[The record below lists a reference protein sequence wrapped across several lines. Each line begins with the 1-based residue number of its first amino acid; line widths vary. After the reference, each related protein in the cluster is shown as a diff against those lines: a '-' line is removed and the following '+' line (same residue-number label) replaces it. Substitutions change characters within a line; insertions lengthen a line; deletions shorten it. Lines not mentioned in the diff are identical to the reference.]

1 MMRAGRDEIEGRT
14 PRPGLQ
20 ILVVDDDP
28 ALRELLR
35 TTFELVEER
44 VEEAASAEEAIK
56 AIARTRP
63 DVIVLD
69 VGLPGVDGVT
79 FARELNAS
87 DKTREIGIVLLTG
100 GDLEEQAGRDAGAA
114 AVVRKPF
121 SPLDLLAAV
130 ERASGSAN
138 PPLLAEA
145 AETLPDDQL
154 LLYAGDVRR
163 LLEVERRHR
172 RHIERSYRET
182 LGALANALESRD
194 VGTGAHSARV
204 QRYAGELTSLVAPEL
219 LADPSV
225 EFGYLLHDIGK
236 IGIPDRI
243 LSKPGPLDPDER
255 HVMET
260 HTTLGAQILAG
271 VGMLEERGIEI
282 VRHHH
287 ERWDGQGYPDRLKGE
302 RIPLAARVFAVA
314 DALDAMTSDRPYR
327 ASGDWDDACAELER
341 GSGTQFDPDVVEA
354 FSQHEGTLKALHRR
368 AAACPRLSGRA
379 GRRAACARR
388 PTTATRTHGQR
399 RPPPSRA

>member
-1 MMRAGRDEIEGRT
+1 MRWNAPQVLCGVTVYTITRRERPMRGSREDDIEGRT

-28 ALRELLR
+28 SLRELLR

-44 VEEAASAEEAIK
+44 VEEVASAEEAIDS
-56 AIARTRP
+56 IAQTRP

-69 VGLPGVDGVT
+69 VGLPGIDGVT
-79 FARELNAS
+79 FARNLKAS
-87 DKTREIGIVLLTG
+87 GRTRGIGIVLLTG

-121 SPLDLLAAV
+121 SPLDLLSAV
-130 ERASGSAN
+130 ERASGSAT

-145 AETLPDDQL
+145 PESLPADQL

-172 RHIERSYRET
+172 RNIERSYRET

-204 QRYAGELTSLVAPEL
+204 QRYARELTTVVAPEL
-219 LADPSV
+219 LADQSV
-225 EFGYLLHDIGK
+225 DFGYLLHDIGK

-255 HVMET
+255 RVMET
-260 HTTLGAQILAG
+260 HTTLGARILAG

-282 VRHHH
+282 VLHHH
-287 ERWDGQGYPDRLKGE
+287 ERWDGEGYPAGLKGE
-302 RIPLAARVFAVA
+302 RIPLAARIFAVA

-327 ASGDWDDACAELER
+327 IAGDWNDACAELER
-341 GSGTQFDPDVVEA
+341 GAGRQFDPDVVAAFVKYEA
-354 FSQHEGTLKALHRR
+354 VLKALRR
-368 AAACPRLSGRA
+368 RSAA
-379 GRRAACARR
+379 
-388 PTTATRTHGQR
+388 
-399 RPPPSRA
+399 